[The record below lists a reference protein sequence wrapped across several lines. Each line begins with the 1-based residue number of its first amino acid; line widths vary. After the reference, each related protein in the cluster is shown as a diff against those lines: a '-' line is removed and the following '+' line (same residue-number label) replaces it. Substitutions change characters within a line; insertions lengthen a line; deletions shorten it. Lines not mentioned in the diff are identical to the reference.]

1 MRMQISHAG
10 TMAGAALLASALC
23 ACSPDAPE
31 PAPTPTTYSINKADL
46 SAPEPGDICR
56 TRNAAFLRDVLL
68 KISAVLPPGSRG
80 LDFRQFRVDEADD
93 KGPWTATVGFQVT
106 LPGEPAQAMRAV
118 ASFDPE
124 DCRVGEWS
132 VSEAGTGEASKR

>member
-1 MRMQISHAG
+1 MWISRAG
-10 TMAGAALLASALC
+10 TLAGGALLALALC

-31 PAPTPTTYSINKADL
+31 PAPTPTTYAIDKADL
-46 SAPEPGDICR
+46 SAPEPADICR

-68 KISAVLPPGSRG
+68 QISAVLPPGSRG

-93 KGPWTATVGFQVT
+93 KGTWTATVGFQVA

-124 DCRVGEWS
+124 DCTTGEWS
-132 VSEAGTGEASKR
+132 VSEAGTGEALKR